1 MIRRTD
7 LTPVPRRSSPGGI
20 QVPQLVS
27 LRELAE
33 KFSCDRSTVARRLAA
48 AGIRP
53 VVFNQSR
60 TGLKRY
66 ALEDVLAF
74 LRDAKGPATPA
85 LHPTGRR

>member
-1 MIRRTD
+1 MTRRTD
-7 LTPVPRRSSPGGI
+7 STTAVRRTSSGGFH
-20 QVPQLVS
+20 VPQLVS

-48 AGIRP
+48 AGVRP

-74 LRDAKGPATPA
+74 LRDAKGPPTPA
-85 LHPTGRR
+85 LHPTGGR